1 MQMRTNMMGRLA
13 GAGIALLCSTCIAN
27 AAEVKVL
34 TAGALQ
40 VAMRSLA
47 ADFEKQTGNHVTI
60 KPTNPALV
68 EKELAAANYDVIAA
82 ATPTIAEFDESGR
95 LQAGTRNVIARTG
108 IGIAIKQ
115 GAPKPD
121 VSTVTAF
128 KKAVHDAK
136 SIVYSDPSTPNA
148 SGPNTQHILT
158 NAGLLDEVKKKG
170 KQEGLAQGREAIARG
185 EFEMGFFNV
194 SEAGAPGV
202 ELAGPVPAPLQ
213 QYINYD
219 AAVLRSAPDKDAGAA
234 FVKFISSRA
243 AGANWKAAGLDQ
255 LNPH

>member
-1 MQMRTNMMGRLA
+1 
-13 GAGIALLCSTCIAN
+13 
-27 AAEVKVL
+27 
-34 TAGALQ
+34 
-40 VAMRSLA
+40 MRSLA

-68 EKELAAANYDVIAA
+68 EKELAAGNYDVIAA

-95 LQAGTRNVIARTG
+95 LQAGTRNAIARTG

-115 GAPKPD
+115 GARKPD
-121 VSTVTAF
+121 LSTVTAF

-194 SEAGAPGV
+194 SEA
-202 ELAGPVPAPLQ
+202 
-213 QYINYD
+213 
-219 AAVLRSAPDKDAGAA
+219 R
-234 FVKFISSRA
+234 
-243 AGANWKAAGLDQ
+243 
-255 LNPH
+255 

>member
-1 MQMRTNMMGRLA
+1 MRANMTGRLA
-13 GAGIALLCSTCIAN
+13 GAGIALLCSTCLAN
-27 AAEVKVL
+27 AAEVHLL

-60 KPTNPALV
+60 MPVNPALV
-68 EKELAAANYDVIAA
+68 EKELAAGHYDVIAA
-82 ATPTIAEFDESGR
+82 ATPTIAEFNESGR
-95 LQAGTRNVIARTG
+95 LQAGTRNAIARTG

-121 VSTVTAF
+121 LSTVTAF

-136 SIVYSDPSTPNA
+136 SIIYTDPSTPNA
-148 SGPNTQHILT
+148 SGANTEHILT

-170 KQEGLAQGREAIARG
+170 KQEGLAQGRESIAKG
-185 EFEMGFFNV
+185 EFEIGFFNV
-194 SEAGAPGV
+194 SEARAPGV
-202 ELAGPVPAPLQ
+202 ELAGPVPAALQ

-219 AAVLRSAPDKDAGAA
+219 AAVLKAAPDKDAGAA
-234 FVKFISSRA
+234 FVRFISSRA
-243 AGANWKAAGLDQ
+243 AGTNWKAAGLDQ

>member
-1 MQMRTNMMGRLA
+1 MRANMTGRLPS
-13 GAGIALLCSTCIAN
+13 AGIALLCSTCIAN

-60 KPTNPALV
+60 MPVNPALV
-68 EKELAAANYDVIAA
+68 EKELAGGNYDVIAA
-82 ATPTIAEFDESGR
+82 ATPTIAEFDEGGR
-95 LQAGTRNVIARTG
+95 LQAGTRNAVARTG

-121 VSTVTAF
+121 LSTVTAF

-136 SIVYSDPSTPNA
+136 SIIYTDPSTPNA
-148 SGPNTQHILT
+148 SGANTQHILT

-170 KQEGLAQGREAIARG
+170 KQEGLAQGRESIAKG
-185 EFEMGFFNV
+185 EYQMGFFNV
-194 SEAGAPGV
+194 SEALAPGV

-213 QYINYD
+213 QYIAYD
-219 AAVLRSAPDKDAGAA
+219 AAVLKAAPDRAEAEA
-234 FVKFISSRA
+234 FVKFINSKA
-243 AGANWKAAGLDQ
+243 AGEHWKAAGLEQ
-255 LNPH
+255 LNAR